1 MINMVKY
8 MLTLKK
14 KSRKWLSKIGMLI
27 SQDVN
32 ISTNK
37 QIERMQL
44 GNSIL
49 TNKMNYM
56 DDLFNSI
63 FTVNLQE
70 NRIKGLLNKAVNDMV
85 QIDDQK
91 LEFEAI
97 LSKIGRQ
104 NKEPESDASQINQK
118 LNENVNTYYY
128 VCDKELC
135 WKLIE
140 GDKIS
145 DTKIMDIDYY
155 SPKVITLPTS
165 QGYEVYLLGGYQ
177 NSDSSKFM
185 ADCF

>member
-1 MINMVKY
+1 
-8 MLTLKK
+8 
-14 KSRKWLSKIGMLI
+14 MLI

-37 QIERMQL
+37 QIQRMQL

-97 LSKIGRQ
+97 LSKIARQ
-104 NKEPESDASQINQK
+104 NKEPESDVSQINQK

-135 WKLIE
+135 
-140 GDKIS
+140 
-145 DTKIMDIDYY
+145 
-155 SPKVITLPTS
+155 
-165 QGYEVYLLGGYQ
+165 
-177 NSDSSKFM
+177 
-185 ADCF
+185 

>member
-1 MINMVKY
+1 
-8 MLTLKK
+8 
-14 KSRKWLSKIGMLI
+14 MLI

-97 LSKIGRQ
+97 LSKIARQ
-104 NKEPESDASQINQK
+104 NKEPESDANQINQK

-135 WKLIE
+135 
-140 GDKIS
+140 
-145 DTKIMDIDYY
+145 
-155 SPKVITLPTS
+155 
-165 QGYEVYLLGGYQ
+165 
-177 NSDSSKFM
+177 
-185 ADCF
+185 